1 LQPRDF
7 SHHVL
12 VFLLTALW
20 PMAFCTTAAAQAASP
35 ADLLAQL
42 ETTVANEDE
51 KAAQELWKRLTP
63 EFDHLSRNDQG
74 RFLVV
79 QGLIQEDILRDINS
93 ADQSFNRVI
102 TLLDASPELTQ
113 ALADAYYERA
123 YIKYIRTNNTADYCP
138 DREKA
143 VALTRK
149 LNTRS
154 KLPKYLTA
162 LSFCYSDSPARL
174 QQGLAVLNEALTL
187 AEAMQLPPQER
198 GLIYNATAILYRK
211 NQLYS
216 QAYEYSGLAYAQWKS
231 IGALPSMDTQ
241 QHNLL
246 INAIGM
252 GDLDKAE
259 LHGKELFA
267 LADAAPQYKDF
278 RFFANLDSGLV
289 AFARNDLPRAI
300 RLFEEARREERNTE
314 ETAFIAGNRAQL
326 AAAYFLHGDLNA
338 ALREAAA
345 VTQLPGYPSL
355 DPDQKQWVQ
364 ALQQYSSK
372 RPVQAMQGLFL
383 LYRAQQ
389 KKQWDFLANS
399 TLDHAQRHNN
409 RIQNY
414 EKQLLENQV
423 QIQQLKLNAQQRQQ
437 EASRLYL
444 ILAAVTAMSLA
455 LLAFTLWRSR
465 RRFRIQA
472 QTDSLTGIANR
483 RHFLDRAQEVA
494 RVRHPSQTASV
505 LVLDIDYFK
514 LINDAHGHQAGD
526 AAIRHVATHANACLR
541 SGDVFG
547 RIGGEEFAALL
558 PATDASTAMKVA
570 EHIRQVIEQT
580 PLNHHGDQIQL
591 TVSIGS
597 MSGPLTADNIETLI
611 QCADKVMYRAKSAG
625 RNRSL
630 THADQ
635 FPNTDVMNS
644 AVG

>member
-1 LQPRDF
+1 MKLSRI
-7 SHHVL
+7 
-12 VFLLTALW
+12 LLLAALW
-20 PMAFCTTAAAQAASP
+20 PVFAAQAAAP
-35 ADLLAQL
+35 ADMLATL
-42 ETTVANEDE
+42 ETAVANEDE
-51 KAAQELWKRLTP
+51 KAAQDLWQRLAP
-63 EFDHLSRNDQG
+63 EFNHLSGDDQG

-93 ADQSFNRVI
+93 ADQSFNRAI
-102 TLLDASPELTQ
+102 SLLDASPEPTQ

-123 YIKYIRTNNTADYCP
+123 YIKYIRTNDTAAYCP

-143 VALTRK
+143 VELTRK

-162 LSFCYSDSPARL
+162 LSFCYSDSPKRL

-187 AEAMQLPPQER
+187 AESMQLGPAER
-198 GLIYNATAILYRK
+198 GLIYNATDILYRK

-216 QAYEYSGLAYAQWKS
+216 QAYEYSELAYQQWKS
-231 IGALPSMDTQ
+231 IGALPSMDNQ

-246 INAIGM
+246 TNAIGM
-252 GDLDKAE
+252 GDLAKAE

-278 RFFANLDSGLV
+278 RFFANLDTGLV

-314 ETAFIAGNRAQL
+314 EAAFIAANRAQL
-326 AAAYFLHGDLNA
+326 AAAYFLQGDVDA

-345 VTQLPGYPSL
+345 VTQLPGYSSL
-355 DPDQKQWVQ
+355 NPDQKQWVQ
-364 ALQQYSSK
+364 ALLQYAGK
-372 RPVQAMQGLFL
+372 RPVQAMQAMFS

-389 KKQWDFLANS
+389 KKQWDFLANTS
-399 TLDHAQRHNN
+399 LDHALRHNN

-423 QIQQLKLNAQQRQQ
+423 QIQQLKLDAQQRQQ

-444 ILAAVTAMSLA
+444 VLAAVVAISLA
-455 LLAFTLWRSR
+455 LLAWVLWRSR
-465 RRFRIQA
+465 RRFRTQA

-494 RVRHPSQTASV
+494 RRDRPEPQTASV

-558 PATDASTAMKVA
+558 PATDDSTARAVA
-570 EHIRQVIEQT
+570 ERIRQVIEQT
-580 PLNHHGDQIQL
+580 PLNHHGEQIHL
-591 TVSIGS
+591 TVSIGL
-597 MSGPLTADNIETLI
+597 MSGPLTGDNIETLI
-611 QCADKVMYRAKSAG
+611 QCADKVMYRAKNAG

-635 FPNTDVMNS
+635 FPDTDVAGS
-644 AVG
+644 AFG

>member
-1 LQPRDF
+1 MKLR
-7 SHHVL
+7 HI
-12 VFLLTALW
+12 LLLAALC
-20 PMAFCTTAAAQAASP
+20 PVVAAQAASTT
-35 ADLLAQL
+35 DMLAQL
-42 ETTVANEDE
+42 ETAVANEDE
-51 KAAQELWKRLTP
+51 KAAQDLWQRLAP
-63 EFDHLSRNDQG
+63 EFDHLSRADQG
-74 RFLVV
+74 RYLVV

-102 TLLDASPELTQ
+102 SLLDPAPKPTQ

-123 YIKYIRTNNTADYCP
+123 YIKYIRTNNTAEYCP

-143 VALTRK
+143 VALTRT
-149 LNTRS
+149 LNTRN

-162 LSFCYSDSPARL
+162 LSFCYSDSPAHL
-174 QQGLAVLNEALTL
+174 QQGLSLLNEALTL
-187 AEAMQLPPQER
+187 AESMQLVPSER

-216 QAYEYSGLAYAQWKS
+216 QAYEYSELAYQQWKS

-246 INAIGM
+246 ANAIGM

-278 RFFANLDSGLV
+278 RFFANFDTGLV

-300 RLFEEARREERNTE
+300 HLFEEARREEKSTE
-314 ETAFIAGNRAQL
+314 ESAFVAANRAQL
-326 AAAYFLHGDLNA
+326 AAAYFLHGDLDA
-338 ALREAAA
+338 AFREAAA

-372 RPVQAMQGLFL
+372 HPMQAMQGLFS

-389 KKQWDFLANS
+389 KKQWEFLANS
-399 TLDHAQRHNN
+399 TLDHALRHNI

-423 QIQQLKLNAQQRQQ
+423 QIQQLKLDAQQRQQ

-444 ILAAVTAMSLA
+444 VLAAVVAISLA
-455 LLAFTLWRSR
+455 LLAWILWRSR
-465 RRFRIQA
+465 RRFRTQA

-494 RVRHPSQTASV
+494 RKNRHQPETASV

-541 SGDVFG
+541 DGDVFG

-558 PATDASTAMKVA
+558 PATEDSTAWTVA
-570 EHIRQVIEQT
+570 ERIRQVIEQT
-580 PLNHHGDQIQL
+580 PLNHHGEQIHL
-591 TVSIGS
+591 TVSIGL
-597 MSGPLTADNIETLI
+597 MSGTLSSDNIENLM
-611 QCADKVMYRAKSAG
+611 QCADKVMYRAKNAG

-630 THADQ
+630 IHADQ
-635 FPNTDVMNS
+635 FPATGVAGS

>member
-1 LQPRDF
+1 
-7 SHHVL
+7 
-12 VFLLTALW
+12 
-20 PMAFCTTAAAQAASP
+20 MAASS
-35 ADLLAQL
+35 ADSLAQL
-42 ETTVANEDE
+42 EAAVVNEDE
-51 KAAQELWKRLTP
+51 KAAQELWKRLAP
-63 EFDHLSRNDQG
+63 EFDRLTPADQG
-74 RFLVV
+74 RYLVV
-79 QGLIQEDILRDINS
+79 QGLIQEDILRDIDS

-102 TLLDASPELTQ
+102 SLLDASPVPTQ

-123 YIKYIRTNNTADYCP
+123 YIKYIRTNDTAAYCP

-143 VALTRK
+143 VDLTRK
-149 LNTRS
+149 LNTRA

-162 LSFCYSDSPARL
+162 LSFCYSDSPKRL
-174 QQGLAVLNEALTL
+174 QQGLAVLSEALTL
-187 AEAMQLPPQER
+187 AESMQLGPAER
-198 GLIYNATAILYRK
+198 GLIYNATDILYRR
-211 NQLYS
+211 NQLYG
-216 QAYEYSGLAYAQWKS
+216 QAYEYSKLAYEQWKS
-231 IGALPSMDTQ
+231 IGAQPSMDNQ
-241 QHNLL
+241 LHNLL
-246 INAIGM
+246 TNAVNM

-259 LHGKELFA
+259 LHGKEMFA

-278 RFFANLDSGLV
+278 RFFANLDTGLV

-300 RLFEEARREERNTE
+300 RHFEEARREEGNTE
-314 ETAFIAGNRAQL
+314 EAAFIAANRAQL
-326 AAAYFLHGDLNA
+326 AAAYFLHGDIEA

-345 VTQLPGYPSL
+345 VTQLPGYASL
-355 DPDQKQWVQ
+355 DADQKQWVH
-364 ALQQYSSK
+364 ALQLYK
-372 RPVQAMQGLFL
+372 RPVQAMQALFT

-389 KKQWDFLANS
+389 KKQWDFLANTS
-399 TLDHAQRHNN
+399 LDHALRHNI

-423 QIQQLKLNAQQRQQ
+423 QIQQLRLDAQQRQQ

-444 ILAAVTAMSLA
+444 VLAAVVAMSLA
-455 LLAFTLWRSR
+455 LLAWVLWRSR
-465 RRFRIQA
+465 RRFRTQA

-483 RHFLDRAQEVA
+483 RHFLDRAQQVA
-494 RVRHPSQTASV
+494 RKIGDRPETASV

-558 PATDASTAMKVA
+558 PATDDATARKVA
-570 EHIRQVIEQT
+570 ERIRHVIEQT
-580 PLNHHGDQIQL
+580 PLDHHGEQIHL
-591 TVSIGS
+591 TVSIGL
-597 MSGPLTADNIETLI
+597 MSGLLTAGNIESLI
-611 QCADKVMYRAKSAG
+611 QCADKVMYRAKNAG

-635 FPNTDVMNS
+635 FPESGVVTS

>member
-1 LQPRDF
+1 MKIP
-7 SHHVL
+7 ST
-12 VFLLTALW
+12 LLLMAALW
-20 PMAFCTTAAAQAASP
+20 PVFAAQAASP
-35 ADLLAQL
+35 TDTLATL
-42 ETTVANEDE
+42 ETAVANEDE
-51 KAAQELWKRLTP
+51 KAAQELWQQLSP
-63 EFDHLSRNDQG
+63 EFDRLSRDDQG
-74 RFLVV
+74 RFLVM

-102 TLLDASPELTQ
+102 TLLDASPTPTQ

-143 VALTRK
+143 VALTRQ

-162 LSFCYSDSPARL
+162 LSFCYSDSPKRL
-174 QQGLAVLNEALTL
+174 QQGLAVLREALTM
-187 AEAMQLPPQER
+187 AEAMQLGPAER
-198 GLIYNATAILYRK
+198 GLIYNATDILYRK

-216 QAYEYSGLAYAQWKS
+216 QAYEYSELAYQQWKS
-231 IGALPSMDTQ
+231 IGALPSMDNQ

-246 INAIGM
+246 TNAIGM
-252 GDLDKAE
+252 GDLDKAD

-267 LADAAPQYKDF
+267 LADAAPQFKDF
-278 RFFANLDSGLV
+278 RFFANLDTGLV

-300 RLFEEARREERNTE
+300 RLFEEARREEKNTE
-314 ETAFIAGNRAQL
+314 EAAFIAANRAQL
-326 AAAYFLHGDLNA
+326 AAAYFLHGDVEA
-338 ALREAAA
+338 ALREAVA
-345 VTQLPGYPSL
+345 VTQFPGYPSL
-355 DPDQKQWVQ
+355 NPDQKQWIE
-364 ALQQYSSK
+364 ALQLYNNK
-372 RPVQAMQGLFL
+372 RPVQAMQALFS

-389 KKQWDFLANS
+389 KKQWEFLANAS
-399 TLDHAQRHNN
+399 LDHAQRHNN
-409 RIQNY
+409 RVQNY
-414 EKQLLENQV
+414 EKQLLESQL
-423 QIQQLKLNAQQRQQ
+423 QIQQLKLDAQQRQQ

-444 ILAAVTAMSLA
+444 VLAAVVAISLG
-455 LLAFTLWRSR
+455 LLAWVLWRSR
-465 RRFRIQA
+465 RRFRTQA

-494 RVRHPSQTASV
+494 RRNRSQPEVASV

-541 SGDVFG
+541 AEDVFG

-558 PATDASTAMKVA
+558 PATGDATARDLA
-570 EHIRQVIEQT
+570 ERIRQTIEQT
-580 PLNHHGDQIQL
+580 PLNHHGDEIHL
-591 TVSIGS
+591 TVSIGL
-597 MSGPLTADNIETLI
+597 MSGPLTGDNIETLI
-611 QCADKVMYRAKSAG
+611 QCADKVMYRAKNAG

-635 FPNTDVMNS
+635 FPESAENS
-644 AVG
+644 AFG